1 MKTNRTRTRNL
12 EKNEAQRL
20 LMRRKR
26 RETEFILNEHIL
38 PADDNWTASLLKK
51 FMKFQIFQDL
61 LNACEIAMLEKG
73 ENPLLLNKK
82 KLILNI
88 SFSDSI
94 DIANESNGCDINNDN
109 SENSSNEMLPPDVW
123 EENREEEFRVYWII
137 YPEKGRIERETCK
150 QIFKKMRETKNF
162 PRPADFYGIV
172 RYYMNNIWNNVIPKL
187 SEFLNEADWRNM
199 NAEDKLK
206 IARNRENNKRE
217 VERLVNEYNGIDE
230 VQTNMPQPNKQ
241 EQQNEPEPLP
251 ISDKVPTAEEIESMP
266 IKRQAELA
274 VENRYGLPVS
284 IFIDAVRRRD
294 KEKLLKE
301 NTNNSMEGIR
311 NGNE

>member
-1 MKTNRTRTRNL
+1 MNTNRTRKGDRK
-12 EKNEAQRL
+12 KNEAQRL
-20 LMRRKR
+20 LMQRKR
-26 RETEFILNEHIL
+26 RKTKATINERQYDTNDNFI
-38 PADDNWTASLLKK
+38 ASILKK
-51 FMKFQIFQDL
+51 LMGFQTIQDL

-82 KLILNI
+82 KLILSI

-94 DIANESNGCDINNDN
+94 DIANEPKGSDINNNN

-137 YPEKGRIERETCK
+137 YPKEGRIESETCK

-162 PRPADFYGIV
+162 PIPSDFYGIV

-187 SEFLNEADWRNM
+187 SEFLNEADWKNM
-199 NAEDKLK
+199 NKEDKLK
-206 IARNRENNKRE
+206 IARNRENNNRE

-230 VQTNMPQPNKQ
+230 VQTNMPQLNYH
-241 EQQNEPEPLP
+241 EQQNEPEPPP

-266 IKRQAELA
+266 IKRQTELA
-274 VENRYGLPVS
+274 VENGYGLPVS
-284 IFIDAVRRRD
+284 IFIDAVRCRD

-301 NTNNSMEGIR
+301 STSNPMEGIR